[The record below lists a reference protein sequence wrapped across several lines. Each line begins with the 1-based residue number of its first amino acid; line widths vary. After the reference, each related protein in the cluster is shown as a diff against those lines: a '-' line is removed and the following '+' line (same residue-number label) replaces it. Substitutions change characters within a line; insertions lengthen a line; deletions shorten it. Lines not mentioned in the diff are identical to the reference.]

1 MENGAPQL
9 VARDLRR
16 SFRMGPRRIEVLR
29 GISMEVQRSEAVFL
43 VGASGAGKT
52 TLLYTLAG
60 LERPEG
66 GTVDFEGQRPYTGS
80 SQAQAQIRNTQ
91 MGFVFQSYFLLP
103 ELTALENVMLPG
115 MIGGSVRESAAEE
128 SLRSVGLG
136 ERLQHLPAELSG
148 GEQQRVAIARALVND
163 PAIVFADE
171 PTGNLDSKTGDAIM
185 DLLLSL
191 AAGTSEIFFVLTK
204 TTADRD
210 GTTLVE
216 EPRKTTRT
224 VKPANESGPAKAAKS
239 LTIFLDG
246 EFVPEGDA
254 KVSVFDHGLLYG
266 DGIFEGIRFYNGGV
280 FRLEE
285 HLERLWDS
293 ARSICLEV
301 PMSRSEMTEA
311 LLETIRKNDLRDG
324 YIRLIVTR
332 GVGNLG
338 LNPAQCKR
346 PSVIII
352 ATTIVLYPAEMYH
365 R

>member
-1 MENGAPQL
+1 LPRLNCRDKMRAMENGAPQL

-60 LERPEG
+60 LERPEE
-66 GTVDFEGQRPYTGS
+66 GTVEFEGQRLYTGS
-80 SQAQAQIRNTQ
+80 SQAQAHIRNTQ

-115 MIGGSVRESAAEE
+115 MIGGRVRESAAEE

-191 AAGTSEIFFVLTK
+191 VRERKKTLLVVTHDPRLAALGDRQLHMVDGVL
-204 TTADRD
+204 
-210 GTTLVE
+210 E
-216 EPRKTTRT
+216 
-224 VKPANESGPAKAAKS
+224 
-239 LTIFLDG
+239 
-246 EFVPEGDA
+246 
-254 KVSVFDHGLLYG
+254 
-266 DGIFEGIRFYNGGV
+266 
-280 FRLEE
+280 
-285 HLERLWDS
+285 
-293 ARSICLEV
+293 
-301 PMSRSEMTEA
+301 
-311 LLETIRKNDLRDG
+311 
-324 YIRLIVTR
+324 
-332 GVGNLG
+332 
-338 LNPAQCKR
+338 
-346 PSVIII
+346 
-352 ATTIVLYPAEMYH
+352 
-365 R
+365 